1 MSVANSCE
9 DQWDKHYYTLTSI
22 SLSLRSASPVQ
33 VPLHLFQA
41 QNRINELWKI
51 NFGLIEKK
59 SGWIRGRVN
68 GGEYNYS
75 SRAVIILDPTLPID
89 MVDVPYRQFL
99 ELFKEVIE
107 RKIQEDRGWSLTKT
121 KNYLSNKFVYDDYVY
136 SIMQRVL
143 KEESPSILLNRNP
156 TLTYGSILLMKI
168 RNVKKDPDDM
178 TLAIGSSILPGLN
191 ADSMITHS
199 SSGSV

>member
-1 MSVANSCE
+1 MGVANSCE

-68 GGEYNYS
+68 GGEFNYS
-75 SRAVIILDPTLPID
+75 SETSKVLE
-89 MVDVPYRQFL
+89 PYV
-99 ELFKEVIE
+99 EIA
-107 RKIQEDRGWSLTKT
+107 GTSC
-121 KNYLSNKFVYDDYVY
+121 
-136 SIMQRVL
+136 
-143 KEESPSILLNRNP
+143 
-156 TLTYGSILLMKI
+156 
-168 RNVKKDPDDM
+168 
-178 TLAIGSSILPGLN
+178 
-191 ADSMITHS
+191 
-199 SSGSV
+199 